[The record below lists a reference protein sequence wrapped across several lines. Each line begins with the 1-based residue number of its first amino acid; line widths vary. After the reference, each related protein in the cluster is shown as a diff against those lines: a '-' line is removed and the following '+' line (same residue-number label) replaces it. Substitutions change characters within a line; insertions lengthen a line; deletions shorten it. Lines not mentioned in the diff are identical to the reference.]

1 MNQKKMGGVVAMLT
15 GFAAMIF
22 AIYLFM
28 LGSGNNH
35 NLLNVIL
42 YLCCG
47 AVFFFWGI
55 NVLIPNKQTE
65 RNPGTNEFRTPLN

>member
-1 MNQKKMGGVVAMLT
+1 MNQKKIGGIIAVLAGL
-15 GFAAMIF
+15 AAMIF
-22 AIYLFM
+22 AIYIFM
-28 LGSGNNH
+28 FGSGNNH

-42 YLCCG
+42 YLCSG

-65 RNPGTNEFRTPLN
+65 QKASSH

>member
-1 MNQKKMGGVVAMLT
+1 MNQKKIGGGIAVLAGL
-15 GFAAMIF
+15 AAMVF

-28 LGSGNNH
+28 YGSGNNH

-42 YLCCG
+42 YLCSG

-55 NVLIPNKQTE
+55 NVLIPSRQPEQKPLQTSSE
-65 RNPGTNEFRTPLN
+65 RP

>member
-1 MNQKKMGGVVAMLT
+1 MNQKKIGGSIALIA
-15 GFAAMIF
+15 GLAAMIF
-22 AIYLFM
+22 AIYIFM
-28 LGSGNNH
+28 FGSGNNN

-42 YLCCG
+42 YLCSG

-65 RNPGTNEFRTPLN
+65 QKAASN